1 MNAGKTGNK
10 GGVLLG
16 LGLVRDRQGFPRDG
30 LPIVQKAYDFYKDRA
45 AGQLSS
51 LQAKAGISCAKLHM
65 KLGNAAKAEEHCRES
80 AHVYEVTCGK
90 ESPLLA
96 SACHELGEVLWK
108 QRKRIEARE
117 WLEKAYRLESI
128 KDAFNLTT
136 VLEIHQMLMDTHL
149 KDCDGGVDRSKIGAH
164 QAVVEIA
171 MKRVRGMPQD
181 GNAAVYYKAAAE
193 LYSWAGMYTTA
204 VPLFNEAIELL
215 KVETSIDCSGLISAC
230 KSMLSFCKRNLQGQQ
245 DSPMMLEVENVAS
258 NLEVAQGSE
267 VHSSLRNLNAGDFD
281 AVKLI
286 WQKYSTINSPPITT
300 SRRWRDFIEEN
311 AATCW
316 GALGEGGALVGIIVC
331 GSDGL
336 HCYLH
341 QFGVDARFN
350 RQTVGAALFDKVKAL
365 CSAKALEMEFMV
377 PHALTADITS
387 LLKGIDLSP
396 NPQEA
401 WTA

>member
-1 MNAGKTGNK
+1 
-10 GGVLLG
+10 
-16 LGLVRDRQGFPRDG
+16 
-30 LPIVQKAYDFYKDRA
+30 
-45 AGQLSS
+45 
-51 LQAKAGISCAKLHM
+51 
-65 KLGNAAKAEEHCRES
+65 
-80 AHVYEVTCGK
+80 
-90 ESPLLA
+90 
-96 SACHELGEVLWK
+96 VLWK

-136 VLEIHQMLMDTHL
+136 VLEIHQLLMDTHL
-149 KDCDGGVDRSKIGAH
+149 KDCDGGVDRSKMGAH
-164 QAVVEIA
+164 QAVIEIA
-171 MKRVRGMPQD
+171 MKRVRDMPQD

-258 NLEVAQGSE
+258 NLEVAQGDE
-267 VHSSLRNLNAGDFD
+267 VHSSLRNLTAADFE

-286 WQKYSTINSPPITT
+286 WQKNGTVKSPAIST
-300 SRRWRDFIEEN
+300 SRRWRDFIEDN

-316 GALGEGGALVGIIVC
+316 GALDERNALVGILVC

-341 QFGVDARFN
+341 QFGVDTKFN
-350 RQTVGAALFDKVKAL
+350 RQTVGEALFAKVKAV
-365 CSAKALEMEFMV
+365 CSDKTLDMEFLV